1 MEKGDHF
8 FTFYIFSEN
17 VVAPCWLLPFSSP
30 HANFSTWTILTEMFK
45 IAGNNLHKGPFHNQ
59 QLKCLPQVYFSLS
72 NPPKNQK
79 NFKKLVMDMQNIRHI
94 VQNAGHTM
102 QNDGCTMQNVG
113 RNTHDVSCNTLNVCL
128 GPKGGLEVSRNDF
141 QDIRNQKIKK

>member
-1 MEKGDHF
+1 MHIFSRQSPSDEQTQKVSSEYLEIVSFINHGWSDVKQEMEEGDHF

-30 HANFSTWTILTEMFK
+30 HANFSTWTYITEMFK

-72 NPPKNQK
+72 NPPKN
-79 NFKKLVMDMQNIRHI
+79 
-94 VQNAGHTM
+94 
-102 QNDGCTMQNVG
+102 
-113 RNTHDVSCNTLNVCL
+113 
-128 GPKGGLEVSRNDF
+128 
-141 QDIRNQKIKK
+141 

>member
-1 MEKGDHF
+1 MSSEYLEIVSFINHGWSDVKQEMEEGDHF

-17 VVAPCWLLPFSSP
+17 VVAPCLLLPFSSP

-72 NPPKNQK
+72 NPPKN
-79 NFKKLVMDMQNIRHI
+79 
-94 VQNAGHTM
+94 
-102 QNDGCTMQNVG
+102 
-113 RNTHDVSCNTLNVCL
+113 
-128 GPKGGLEVSRNDF
+128 
-141 QDIRNQKIKK
+141 